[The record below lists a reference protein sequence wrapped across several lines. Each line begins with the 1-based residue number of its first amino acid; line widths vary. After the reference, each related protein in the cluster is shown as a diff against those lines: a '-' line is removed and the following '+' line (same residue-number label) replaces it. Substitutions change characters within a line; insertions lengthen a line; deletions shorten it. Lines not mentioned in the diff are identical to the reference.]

1 MEIKTNNQ
9 WREFI
14 YWNNLTEK
22 EQLEFDYMDTEE
34 QENAT
39 FLRYRNWVYSLD
51 CFMRIN
57 KDSPF
62 PKWDGYYSDSFFS
75 GVLIKLSDDDSSM
88 YKIATY
94 YS

>member
-14 YWNNLTEK
+14 TWHDLTEK
-22 EQLEFDYMDTEE
+22 EQQEFDYMDTEE
-34 QENAT
+34 QENST
-39 FLRYRNWVYSLD
+39 FLRYRKWVYSLD
-51 CFMRIN
+51 CFMRTN
-57 KDSPF
+57 KESWSYG
-62 PKWDGYYSDSFFS
+62 WDGYSSDSFFS
-75 GVLIKLSDDDSSM
+75 GVLIKLSDDGSM

>member
-1 MEIKTNNQ
+1 MEIKTNHQ

-14 YWNNLTEK
+14 YWHELTEK
-22 EQLEFDYMDTEE
+22 EQQEFDYMDIEE
-34 QENAT
+34 QENVT

-51 CFMRIN
+51 CFMRS
-57 KDSPF
+57 DSF
-62 PKWDGYYSDSFFS
+62 PQWDGYHGDSFFS
-75 GVLIKLSDDDSSM
+75 GVLIKLSNDGSM